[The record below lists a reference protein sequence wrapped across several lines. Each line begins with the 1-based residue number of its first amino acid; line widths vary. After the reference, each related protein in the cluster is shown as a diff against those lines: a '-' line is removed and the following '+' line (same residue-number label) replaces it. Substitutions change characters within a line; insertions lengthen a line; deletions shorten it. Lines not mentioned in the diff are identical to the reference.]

1 MKKKIFSLVLC
12 LIMCMS
18 VLTGCN
24 LFGTDIEGYY
34 NTVVATINYDY
45 TLNGQQYTY
54 SEDITKRE
62 LIDAYNSYGY
72 NYSQNYGYSM
82 EDAIDM
88 TLDNLINTKLMLTD
102 VKNHFGDDLFDDA
115 ETTYLWRETYYSFYE
130 NLQSYYNDLMGIDDE
145 EDSSSS
151 DEEEPVVYEKYEK
164 NAVLYDKGNQKY
176 GVKRVT
182 AVETVR
188 GSDDILYYNLGDGQQ
203 IAYDYEKEVDGV
215 YVFKEMIH
223 DTISNLTLDTNW
235 KEAFDQ
241 YMSAV
246 RENYSYEDL
255 KGEEKCFY
263 FELDRIYEIVRDN
276 YLVQRYEELYNRYA
290 ESGSTLTNV
299 RAEDIVNY
307 YNNEVRADY
316 DKYSNDSETFET
328 DVLSNST
335 LVDYVY
341 EGTNATNYFNVGV
354 IKIDFKDKTLED
366 LDEIKNNGDYAE
378 YLDAVENLYN
388 SMYVSVKDETT
399 GEVIIDEKTGKEVTV
414 TASELLKL
422 INDEMVK
429 TKDYLDLDTILAD
442 ENEVNGILELK
453 GYETSISQEQ
463 KEQIVRSYV
472 EDYNRLVAYEKAD
485 AFVKYYYYYNDDTTF
500 LNTDKNAVFGIARD
514 GSVVYSSQYSESQND
529 AFDAALKE
537 LYNNGNAQVGD
548 TSGIIRTDD
557 GIYILFYAG
566 AVENLYPGVTKDFAL
581 TVSDITTLAKVR
593 VNIFSEKTIFDYI
606 YDELYEED
614 QFSNFEEANLNYL
627 VHALTKADEN
637 AIIKNYDNY
646 KDLIG

>member
-24 LFGTDIEGYY
+24 LFGTDIESYY
-34 NTVVATINYDY
+34 NAVVATINYDY

-130 NLQSYYNDLMGIDDE
+130 KLQSYYNDLMGIDDE
-145 EDSSSS
+145 EDSSSG
-151 DEEEPVVYEKYEK
+151 DEEEPVVYEKYKE

-188 GSDDILYYNLGDGQQ
+188 GSDDILYYDLGDGQQ
-203 IAYDYEKEVDGV
+203 IAYDYEREVDGV
-215 YVFKEMIH
+215 YVFKEMIR

-235 KEAFDQ
+235 EEAFDQ

-557 GIYILFYAG
+557 GVYILFYAG
-566 AVENLYPGVTKDFAL
+566 EVENLYPGVTKDFAL
-581 TVSDITTLAKVR
+581 TLKDIVTLSKVR
-593 VNIFSEKTIFDYI
+593 VNIFSKKTIFDYI

-637 AIIKNYDNY
+637 AIIKNFDNY

>member
-24 LFGTDIEGYY
+24 LFGTDIESYY
-34 NTVVATINYDY
+34 NAVVATINYDY

-151 DEEEPVVYEKYEK
+151 DEEEPVVYEKYKE

-188 GSDDILYYNLGDGQQ
+188 GSDDILYYDIGDGQQ

-255 KGEEKCFY
+255 KGEEKCFF

>member
-34 NTVVATINYDY
+34 NAVVATINYDY

-145 EDSSSS
+145 EDSTDS
-151 DEEEPVVYEKYEK
+151 DEEEPVVYEKYK
-164 NAVLYDKGNQKY
+164 PNAVLYDKGNQKY

-188 GSDDILYYNLGDGQQ
+188 GSDDILYYDLGDEQQ

-235 KEAFDQ
+235 EEAFDQ

-593 VNIFSEKTIFDYI
+593 VNIFSEKKIFDYI

>member
-34 NTVVATINYDY
+34 NAVVATINYDY

-164 NAVLYDKGNQKY
+164 NAALYDKGNQKY

-188 GSDDILYYNLGDGQQ
+188 GSDDILYYDLGDGKQ
-203 IAYDYEKEVDGV
+203 IAYNYEKEVDGV
-215 YVFKEMIH
+215 YVFKEMIR

-235 KEAFDQ
+235 EEAFDQ

-341 EGTNATNYFNVGV
+341 EGINATNYFNVGV

-366 LDEIKNNGDYAE
+366 LDTIKNNEDYGA
-378 YLDAVENLYN
+378 YVDAVENLYN

-593 VNIFSEKTIFDYI
+593 VNIFSEKKIFDYI